1 MQLII
6 DQTVVNFRYIFKRS
20 MSTILLLYNLNST
33 EQQRKI
39 QFRSYCK
46 NKKSNNTHG
55 GANANFNAIY
65 HHNFDKFI

>member
-46 NKKSNNTHG
+46 NKKSNTHG

-65 HHNFDKFI
+65 HHNFDKVV